1 MRWNRFQLCMGK
13 GKKRGQ
19 YAPAH
24 SCKYVTILKVPSNT
38 VIGDEPLKILLKYA
52 VSESVAEFVD
62 ECIQTRFGGV
72 GLPTA
77 IKDLKEIVTYS
88 GNVVAVQ
95 VYLRLLRFGAVSNTG
110 VSIAP
115 ILVSLDGAVHQCFN
129 LTHVVKM
136 GGDLFDSF
144 NIGHGGSSCNPLC
157 ATTSSGWRLLPL
169 RRRIR
174 LLCFRSHHGYRHMHH
189 HGPDACQSRCPWH
202 DLGRWSSRCRQ
213 WRGR

>member
-1 MRWNRFQLCMGK
+1 MLNLRLAYTSYTTNQLFCQHENKPRQKFIIAMRWNRFQLCMGK
-13 GKKRGQ
+13 DKKRGHI
-19 YAPAH
+19 APAH
-24 SCKYVTILKVPSNT
+24 SCKYVTILKVPSNI

-52 VSESVAEFVD
+52 VCESVAEFVD

-136 GGDLFDSF
+136 GVICWLF
-144 NIGHGGSSCNPLC
+144 
-157 ATTSSGWRLLPL
+157 
-169 RRRIR
+169 
-174 LLCFRSHHGYRHMHH
+174 
-189 HGPDACQSRCPWH
+189 
-202 DLGRWSSRCRQ
+202 
-213 WRGR
+213 